1 MIEFKDGYSVET
13 EFVLLHIKSIEE
25 EIKDIKRY
33 LINLEENISLG
44 GGNFLANNMLRA
56 CLFIHNSF
64 DDLAESSCLIRKSFM
79 PDKFITEKITVEDKE
94 TLNSMIEIYCE

>member
-44 GGNFLANNMLRA
+44 GGNFLADNMLR
-56 CLFIHNSF
+56 
-64 DDLAESSCLIRKSFM
+64 
-79 PDKFITEKITVEDKE
+79 
-94 TLNSMIEIYCE
+94 TLLVRRINFFFSLSYLEVLG

>member
-44 GGNFLANNMLRA
+44 GGNFLADNIVY
-56 CLFIHNSF
+56 LFII
-64 DDLAESSCLIRKSFM
+64 LL
-79 PDKFITEKITVEDKE
+79 
-94 TLNSMIEIYCE
+94 MI